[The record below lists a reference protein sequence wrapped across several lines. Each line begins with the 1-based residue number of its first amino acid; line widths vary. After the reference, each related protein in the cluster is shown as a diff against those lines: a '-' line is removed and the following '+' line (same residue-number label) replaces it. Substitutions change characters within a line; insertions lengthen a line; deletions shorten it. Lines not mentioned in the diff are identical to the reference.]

1 MERLSRHGS
10 QLRAWSAGGRVMVMR
25 LVMTT
30 ALLLPQIAPA
40 MGAPERPGCFIR
52 LARAG
57 QVMHLSAY
65 VETTRP
71 LTGSYQLIV
80 GKQGISGLSRNTQRG
95 DFRAP
100 APDGAAVL
108 LGTVSVRL
116 TGDESVRAEL
126 TIRTGESVICQA
138 VL

>member
-1 MERLSRHGS
+1 MERLSRHRS
-10 QLRAWSAGGRVMVMR
+10 QSWAWSAGGRAVVMR
-25 LVMTT
+25 LVMIT

-52 LARAG
+52 LAREG

-65 VETTRP
+65 VETARP

-80 GKQGISGLSRNTQRG
+80 GKQGASGLSRNTQRG

-100 APDGAAVL
+100 APDGAPVL
-108 LGTVSVRL
+108 LSTVSMRL
-116 TGDESVRAEL
+116 TGDESVRADL
-126 TIRTGESVICQA
+126 TIRTGDSVICQA